1 MPSACDRRQ
10 EWLSEIE
17 NLKSSYSD
25 SERERWQ
32 NPEPGFQVEM
42 ISSNVLKN
50 SVKIEYALD
59 ALTNFKIKKDCDV
72 PNDVYCQWIT
82 GAPFS
87 RPALSVASVFVYHA
101 DTIK

>member
-1 MPSACDRRQ
+1 
-10 EWLSEIE
+10 
-17 NLKSSYSD
+17 
-25 SERERWQ
+25 
-32 NPEPGFQVEM
+32 M

-59 ALTNFKIKKDCDV
+59 ALTNFKIKRDV

-101 DTIK
+101 DTIFKIEVYWKTGHGKLAVHDLEST